1 MWSLINN
8 IPRDNLDAWFRWLTV
23 FTIGL
28 PIIGAIMG
36 GICGWGAFLVS
47 ERIGSLQTTDVT
59 QAREGAAKANERAA
73 EAQAALQKF
82 KASRSLLPEQQST
95 VVDAI
100 KAFAGQEFAGAVAA
114 SVPDAWSL
122 WETLDQTLRAA
133 HWVRRPPWGLATG
146 HPPAGIPVSPNEG
159 VTIFVPQDDLV
170 SLAPAVDALSS
181 ALNAAGLKT
190 YVARDA
196 GPQTRPKII
205 VVEIG
210 TKPQ

>member
-1 MWSLINN
+1 MRGFAGS
-8 IPRDNLDAWFRWLTV
+8 RC
-23 FTIGL
+23 L
-28 PIIGAIMG
+28 P
-36 GICGWGAFLVS
+36 S
-47 ERIGSLQTTDVT
+47 
-59 QAREGAAKANERAA
+59 
-73 EAQAALQKF
+73 ALQLSGHHGRHLRLGRILSQRAHWKSTNNRCYPSAGRRCKSKRTSRRSTGRTAKF